1 VIFGIGTDI
10 IDVKR
15 VEKMLSKGKQYL
27 EAVFTEKEI
36 NYCEKKVRKA
46 EHYAS
51 RYAAKEAILKAV
63 GTGWRGKLT
72 YHDIE
77 IINDNS
83 GKPHVFVQG
92 EVRKFFDLNK
102 IITTSI
108 SLSHTK
114 ETAIAF
120 IILEK

>member
-36 NYCEKKVRKA
+36 NYCENKARKA
-46 EHYAS
+46 EHYAA

-83 GKPHVFVQG
+83 GKPQVFVQG
-92 EVRKFFDLNK
+92 EVRNLFDLNK
-102 IITTSI
+102 IRTTSI

-120 IILEK
+120 IILEN